1 MAIDPY
7 ERVRLGRTSVVVTR
21 LGFGAAPAAGLYRA
35 VSEAD
40 GVAAIRHAWDMG
52 IRYFDMA
59 PLYGY
64 GDAETRCGIAL
75 RDEPREDLTI
85 STKVGRL
92 LIPTDQ
98 LTPQMDRDW
107 QRFGDQTDAY
117 YQGTPDVRP
126 VFDYS
131 GDGIRRSV
139 EDSLERTGLGHL
151 DILYIHDPDDHLETA
166 LREAWPALERL
177 RAEGT
182 VGAIGLGMNSA
193 DHLAWFCARAT
204 PDVLLVAGRYTIL
217 DQSAMSELMPRCE
230 ADGIAVVI
238 GGVMNSGLLV
248 DPKPGA
254 TFDYAPADQAWVE
267 KAQRLRDVCRAHEV
281 NLRAAAVQFV
291 FAHPAVASVVA
302 GVRSIAHLDEYP
314 ELMRAPIPAALWS
327 DLRAEGLLDPTAP
340 VPH

>member
-1 MAIDPY
+1 MTIDPHA
-7 ERVRLGRTSVVVTR
+7 RVRLGRTGVEVTR
-21 LGFGAAPAAGLYRA
+21 LGFGAAAAGGLYRA
-35 VSEAD
+35 VAEAD
-40 GVAAIRHAWDMG
+40 GVATIRHAWEMG

-64 GDAETRCGIAL
+64 GNAERRCGIAL
-75 RDEPREDLTI
+75 RDEPRDSFTI

-92 LIPTDQ
+92 LIPTAE
-98 LTPQMDRDW
+98 LTPDMDRDW
-107 QRFGDQTDAY
+107 QRFGDQADAY

-139 EDSLERTGLGHL
+139 EDSLERTGLGRI
-151 DILYIHDPDDHLETA
+151 DILFIHDPDSHMEAA
-166 LREAWPALERL
+166 LREAWPAMERL

-182 VGAIGLGMNSA
+182 IGAIGLGMNSA
-193 DHLAWFCARAT
+193 DHLAWFCRHAT

-217 DQSAMSELMPRCE
+217 DQSAMSELMPRCV

-254 TFDYAPADQAWVE
+254 TFDYAPAQQAWVD
-267 KAQRLRDVCRAHEV
+267 KAQRLREVCRAHGV

-291 FAHPAVASVVA
+291 LAHPAVVSVVA
-302 GVRSIAHLDEYP
+302 GVRSVAHLDEYP
-314 ELMRAPIPAALWS
+314 ELMAQPIPAALWS
-327 DLRAEGLLDPTAP
+327 DLRSEDLLDPSAP
-340 VPH
+340 IPA